1 MEEPFFVRNGYPA
14 LSFMHGWVYDLFD
27 HRRIRSAYAP
37 LRRGLGVASV
47 SRCVKWAQFHLF
59 RVKGWHGAFVAVLAA
74 YGDRAQYWR
83 SVVARVDS
91 VAKQKRFEDSAGTT
105 TTRERFY
112 NVEIFQLQDLNDDIS
127 KDNLAENTVH
137 DMYQSMAL
145 LVGNRP
151 GAVLAI
157 S

>member
-1 MEEPFFVRNGYPA
+1 MARCI
-14 LSFMHGWVYDLFD
+14 
-27 HRRIRSAYAP
+27 RRSS
-37 LRRGLGVASV
+37 G
-47 SRCVKWAQFHLF
+47 
-59 RVKGWHGAFVAVLAA
+59 A

-151 GAVLAI
+151 GAVLAMEKDKDADVCSLRVAAPVRRALPAGWDFI
-157 S
+157 